1 MAEPENSRGEQ
12 PPPAPASPSEKQD
25 LARSPVTEM
34 LDAMNRYASTINE
47 RGPALANHITSLRSE
62 ATDSVRANQ
71 REFHHLVAYAA
82 QDAEKVL
89 GHQLP
94 LSESTRTSMEQLA
107 GSAPGLEN
115 PRMLDLMRSTAEL
128 GDRDTIREIRRA
140 GAETGRQADQN
151 TDAIRGQ
158 AEHLEHRVRQADKS
172 PPLGDAPPT
181 TGPTQAAGKMDTPQS
196 ETATANADAPQ
207 TQARAGT
214 TGNQKLGPD
223 RGSPDTSQ
231 QQAPAQGGYG
241 RADPAVYQRSALDS
255 ILDVVRAGVSAV
267 TSPAPW
273 EAQPQPFGERL
284 AAYQARTQAGRDE
297 SGLQNAEKAGRA
309 ALEALDGFRTGE
321 GATIMNRIQSAARSD
336 PEGMAGV
343 LSGMRDGG
351 RYQDLRQQFN
361 NALHDEAGAAR
372 AYDKAAESL
381 AKYGEARTGVE
392 EIIARRP
399 DAANLTAKFQQ
410 MDAEIGEKAEST
422 PSRRE
427 GRSMIEDISKQAAE
441 IIQHAIEAIKSI
453 FTLSGP
459 EASRPGPS
467 PS

>member
-1 MAEPENSRGEQ
+1 MAESET
-12 PPPAPASPSEKQD
+12 PPAQQRPDPPQTTGKHEPP
-25 LARSPVTEM
+25 RNPVSEM
-34 LDAMNRYASTINE
+34 LDAMSRYASTLKE
-47 RGPALANHITSLRSE
+47 RDPALSEHITSLRSE
-62 ATDSVRANQ
+62 ASDSIRVNQ
-71 REFHHLVAYAA
+71 RELHHLVAYAA

-94 LSESTRTSMEQLA
+94 VSENTRSEMQRLA

-115 PRMLDLMRSTAEL
+115 QHMLALMRSTAGIADSDL
-128 GDRDTIREIRRA
+128 VQRVRQA
-140 GAETGRQADQN
+140 GAEIGRQADQN
-151 TDAIRGQ
+151 TEALQSQI
-158 AEHLEHRVRQADKS
+158 EHIEHRVRQADRTPK
-172 PPLGDAPPT
+172 PPPQEAPSSD
-181 TGPTQAAGKMDTPQS
+181 QAAPSQAAASAGSAETLKQTHA
-196 ETATANADAPQ
+196 ETAGRPSTQSGSPNSTQPQ
-207 TQARAGT
+207 TQAQAG
-214 TGNQKLGPD
+214 N
-223 RGSPDTSQ
+223 
-231 QQAPAQGGYG
+231 G
-241 RADPAVYQRSALDS
+241 RADPTVYQRSALDS
-255 ILDVVRAGVSAV
+255 ILDVMKAGVSAAV
-267 TSPAPW
+267 GPAPW

-297 SGLQNAEKAGRA
+297 AGLQKAEQAGRVA
-309 ALEALDGFRTGE
+309 IEALDGFRTGE

-336 PEGMAGV
+336 PDGMAGV

-361 NALHDEAGAAR
+361 NAMHDEAGAAR

-381 AKYGEARTGVE
+381 ARYGEARTGVE

-427 GRSMIEDISKQAAE
+427 GKNMIEDISRQAAE
-441 IIQHAIEAIKSI
+441 IIQHAIEAIKSV
-453 FTLSGP
+453 FTRSGP

>member
-1 MAEPENSRGEQ
+1 MAEPENTPAQQ
-12 PPPAPASPSEKQD
+12 PPPTPPSLSDKQD
-25 LARSPVTEM
+25 PPRSPVTEM

-47 RGPALANHITSLRSE
+47 RDPALANHITSLRQD
-62 ATDSVRANQ
+62 AADSIRGNQ
-71 REFHHLVAYAA
+71 RELHHLVAYAA

-94 LSESTRTSMEQLA
+94 LSESTRADMQRLA

-115 PRMLDLMRSTAEL
+115 PRMLDLLQSTAKIA
-128 GDRDTIREIRRA
+128 DKDTVHEIRRT
-140 GAETGRQADQN
+140 GTEVGRQADQN

-158 AEHLEHRVRQADKS
+158 AEHLEHRVRQAEAAPKPPSS
-172 PPLGDAPPT
+172 PNVPPSDQ
-181 TGPTQAAGKMDTPQS
+181 PTPSQAAASSGTAETPK
-196 ETATANADAPQ
+196 Q
-207 TQARAGT
+207 TQAETAGRPST
-214 TGNQKLGPD
+214 PS
-223 RGSPDTSQ
+223 GSPDRAQ
-231 QQAPAQGGYG
+231 PQAQAQGGYG
-241 RADPAVYQRSALDS
+241 RADQVVYQRSALDS
-255 ILDVVRAGVSAV
+255 VLDVVRAGVSAV

-284 AAYQARTQAGRDE
+284 AAYQARTQAGRDDA
-297 SGLQNAEKAGRA
+297 GLQNAEKAGRA

-321 GATIMNRIQSAARSD
+321 GATVMNRIQSAARSD
-336 PEGMAGV
+336 PDGMTGV

-361 NALHDEAGAAR
+361 VALHDEAGAAR

-427 GRSMIEDISKQAAE
+427 GKSMIEDISKQAAE
-441 IIQHAIEAIKSI
+441 IIQHAVEAIKSI
-453 FTLSGP
+453 FTRSGP